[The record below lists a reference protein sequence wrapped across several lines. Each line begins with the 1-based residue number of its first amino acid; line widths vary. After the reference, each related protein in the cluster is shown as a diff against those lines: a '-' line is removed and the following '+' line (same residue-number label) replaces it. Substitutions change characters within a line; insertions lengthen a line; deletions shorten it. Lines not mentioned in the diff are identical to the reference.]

1 MGRGMF
7 VVSSYWMW
15 TSGTFSTTVTFALN
29 PTRSYLMTGA
39 LTGKDGGDYG
49 QVYISML
56 CTVSGDQ
63 VLCGIRDDPSDSPF
77 TDISSLGINEF
88 ISSAD
93 SVTVKLRAT
102 GGLHR
107 AEGILY
113 DLT

>member
-1 MGRGMF
+1 VDVGNLQHHRDF
-7 VVSSYWMW
+7 RLESHPVV
-15 TSGTFSTTVTFALN
+15 
-29 PTRSYLMTGA
+29 PHPGA
-39 LTGKDGGDYG
+39 LAGKDGGDYG

-63 VLCGIRDDPSDSPF
+63 VLCGIRDDPSDSSF

-88 ISSAD
+88 ISHAD

-113 DLT
+113 DIT

>member
-1 MGRGMF
+1 MGRAMF

-39 LTGKDGGDYG
+39 LTGKDGGNYG

-63 VLCGIRDDPSDSPF
+63 VLCGIRDDPSDSSF
-77 TDISSLGINEF
+77 ADISSLGINEF
-88 ISSAD
+88 ISNAD

-113 DLT
+113 DIT